1 MGARAVCGLAVI
13 LALILTTACG
23 TTRTVIQR
31 VEIPVPVP
39 CPAPP
44 VIEPPDL
51 PVLPEAA
58 TPAEI
63 QRAMI
68 ETIARLMEYA
78 QRLEE
83 LLDAYRPEPVPP
95 VPE

>member
-13 LALILTTACG
+13 LAFILTAGCS

-44 VIEPPDL
+44 TVEPPDL

-78 QRLEE
+78 QRLEK
-83 LLDAYRPEPVPP
+83 LLNAYRQAPAPPAPE
-95 VPE
+95 